1 MNDKDNELFEK
12 LKNDKSITMIND
24 NVYLKLS

>member
-12 LKNDKSITMIND
+12 LKNDKSITMITD
-24 NVYLKLS
+24 NVCLKLS